1 MMNQVE
7 KEKHREIFCKFAD
20 QVSFLMIENL
30 PRKESARLLIN
41 AIELYQHRHPINNA
55 LIPGKQTVREQT
67 SKRYDEMNKIFRR
80 LREDLRIALCQ
91 KELELEMR
99 EN

>member
-1 MMNQVE
+1 MRQSDNEDQELNWRELSVLLASKIEVLRIANMQEMMNQVE

-55 LIPGKQTVREQT
+55 LIPGK
-67 SKRYDEMNKIFRR
+67 
-80 LREDLRIALCQ
+80 
-91 KELELEMR
+91 
-99 EN
+99 